1 MSITNI
7 LSDDALSASDKLA
20 QVSKLVSLAREH
32 YGNEEH
38 TVSSPDVNTTEGM
51 MSFSHLTPESKAY
64 ILRNEV
70 QRIRAAAVEYSRSVE
85 GGIISKKVEEL
96 VATNPMLCNI
106 ENTDDFSYI

>member
-7 LSDDALSASDKLA
+7 LSDDALSASEKLA
-20 QVSKLVSLAREH
+20 QVSKLVSRVRED
-32 YGNEEH
+32 YGNEEL

-51 MSFSHLTPESKAY
+51 MSFSHLTPESKVY
-64 ILRNEV
+64 ILSREV
-70 QRIRAAAVEYSRSVE
+70 QRIRTIAVEYSRNTE

-96 VATNPMLCNI
+96 VATSPMLCNI